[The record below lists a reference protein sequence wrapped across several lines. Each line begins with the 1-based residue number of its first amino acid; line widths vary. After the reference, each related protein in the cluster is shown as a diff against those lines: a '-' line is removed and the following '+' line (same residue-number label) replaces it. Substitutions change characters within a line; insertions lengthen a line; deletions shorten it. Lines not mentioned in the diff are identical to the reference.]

1 MLNGSTIPRIQGSIN
16 LLTSTQKK
24 LAEYIIDNYKEAI
37 DFTVTELS
45 EKSGVSEATVI
56 RFCKDLGYK
65 GYQDFKINLAKE
77 VISPYKQ
84 INLDLEETDEPMDI
98 VNKIFNSN
106 ISVLNETLNILD
118 IDAMEKAAEKIVNA
132 KRLEIA
138 GSGGSAFIALDVQHK
153 FLKIGIK
160 CYANPDA
167 HSQAMSASLLGE
179 GDVIMGISHSGSST
193 NVINCLELA
202 KSGGATTIALT
213 TQGKSPI
220 LKFSDIALFSAT
232 KETAFKSESLS
243 ARIAQLTVIDSL
255 MTLIAFKNYDYSHD
269 AIHKTRHATSSTKY

>member
-65 GYQDFKINLAKE
+65 GGYQDFKINLAKE

-118 IDAMEKAAEKIVNA
+118 IDAMEKAAEK
-132 KRLEIA
+132 L
-138 GSGGSAFIALDVQHK
+138 
-153 FLKIGIK
+153 
-160 CYANPDA
+160 
-167 HSQAMSASLLGE
+167 
-179 GDVIMGISHSGSST
+179 
-193 NVINCLELA
+193 
-202 KSGGATTIALT
+202 
-213 TQGKSPI
+213 
-220 LKFSDIALFSAT
+220 
-232 KETAFKSESLS
+232 
-243 ARIAQLTVIDSL
+243 
-255 MTLIAFKNYDYSHD
+255 
-269 AIHKTRHATSSTKY
+269 

>member
-98 VNKIFNSN
+98 VNKIFNFN

-160 CYANPDA
+160 CHANPD
-167 HSQAMSASLLGE
+167 
-179 GDVIMGISHSGSST
+179 
-193 NVINCLELA
+193 
-202 KSGGATTIALT
+202 
-213 TQGKSPI
+213 
-220 LKFSDIALFSAT
+220 
-232 KETAFKSESLS
+232 
-243 ARIAQLTVIDSL
+243 
-255 MTLIAFKNYDYSHD
+255 
-269 AIHKTRHATSSTKY
+269 